1 MPPMSPSRPMRP
13 AAHGDRSGLAF
24 APVSTGFNVRGVNA
38 AARFTLTLYRGEG
51 MVLAAMNWRSGKP
64 PRDFVGFAIEYRKP
78 NATAFTAVRST
89 KNFAGGAR
97 NEKSTKAP
105 FQRFRWVI
113 FPWESFTEGEY
124 AFRVT
129 PMFMDAQGALT
140 GGEPQ
145 EATLEF
151 LRETYPGKLNVSFTR
166 GFVLSQA
173 FVNRYEDDGPIE
185 TLIASGN
192 DDPLTFTPTHP
203 EASEALPWMGFEAR
217 RALLGALGAAIDD
230 PHAEVSVIAY
240 DLNEPFIVD
249 RLKQLDGRLRIIID
263 DSTEEENGVRKG
275 HGAPG
280 SPESRVAATLPNVRR
295 QHLGGLQH
303 NKTIVV
309 QSPKPENNL
318 VICGSTNFTWR
329 GIFVQNNHAVVL
341 HGAAAAATFRAAFD
355 SYWDHP
361 SRFRQSPSAE
371 LTPLG
376 LAGID
381 GSVAFSPHSDANAL
395 LETIAADVKRAT
407 SSVLYSLA
415 FLYQTTGALREA
427 IEEVTQRP
435 DVLVY
440 GISDR
445 AVRGLHVNPNGNPV
459 PVAPASLE
467 AGLPPPFSEEPERSG
482 VGNYMHHK
490 FIVIDFDTPDA
501 RVYLGSYNFSRPAD
515 VSNGENLLLFKDG
528 RIATAF
534 AIEAVRIY
542 DHYAFR
548 ASPQA
553 QAAGS
558 QPLRT
563 PPGPGGTPWW
573 DRFYTD
579 ERAKRD
585 RLKFA

>member
-1 MPPMSPSRPMRP
+1 MSTDFTVEGES
-13 AAHGDRSGLAF
+13 AT
-24 APVSTGFNVRGVNA
+24 AP
-38 AARFTLTLYRGEG
+38 FTLTLYRGEG
-51 MVLAAMNWRSGKP
+51 MVLAAMNWKSGTP
-64 PRDFVGFAIEYRKP
+64 PPDFVGFAIEYRKP
-78 NATAFTAVRST
+78 NATTFTTVRST
-89 KNFAGGAR
+89 KNFAGGAP
-97 NEKSTKAP
+97 NEGSTKAP
-105 FQRFRWVI
+105 CQRFRWVI

-124 AFRVT
+124 VFRVT

-140 GGEPQ
+140 GGDPQ
-145 EATLEF
+145 EAKLEF

-173 FVNRYEDDGPIE
+173 FVRKYAPGGPIE
-185 TLIASGN
+185 TLIAGGT
-192 DDPLTFTPTHP
+192 DDPLTFIPTHP

-217 RALLGALGAAIDD
+217 RALLGALDAAIDD
-230 PHAEVSVIAY
+230 PEAEVSVIAY

-249 RLKQLDGRLRIIID
+249 RLKQLGGRLRIIID
-263 DSTEEENGVRKG
+263 DTTEKDKGVLKG
-275 HGAPG
+275 HGVPD

-341 HGAAAAATFRAAFD
+341 HGAEAAARFRAAFD

-361 SRFRQSPSAE
+361 KSFRQSPSAE

-376 LAGID
+376 LAEID

-395 LETIAADVKRAT
+395 LETIADDVKTAT
-407 SSVLYSLA
+407 SSVFYSLA
-415 FLYQTTGALREA
+415 FLYQTEGALREA
-427 IEEVTQRP
+427 IEEVTNRP
-435 DVLVY
+435 EVLVY
-440 GISDR
+440 GVSDR
-445 AVRGLHVNPNGNPV
+445 PVGGLDVNPNGNPV

-467 AGLPPPFSEEPERSG
+467 AGLPPPFSEEPKRSG

-501 RVYLGSYNFSRPAD
+501 RVYFGSYNFSRPAD
-515 VSNGENLLLFKDG
+515 EDNGENLLLFKDG

-548 ASPQA
+548 ASPEA

-558 QPLRT
+558 QPLRR
-563 PPGPGGTPWW
+563 PPGPGEVAWW

>member
-1 MPPMSPSRPMRP
+1 MSNDFRVK
-13 AAHGDRSGLAF
+13 G
-24 APVSTGFNVRGVNA
+24 VSA
-38 AARFTLTLYRGEG
+38 AAPFTLTLYRGEG
-51 MVLAAMNWRSGKP
+51 MVLAAMNWKSATP

-78 NATAFTAVRST
+78 NAATFTAVRST
-89 KNFAGGAR
+89 KNFPGGAP
-97 NEKSTKAP
+97 NERSTKAP

-113 FPWESFTEGEY
+113 FPWENFAEGEY

-129 PMFMDAQGALT
+129 PMFMDGQGALT
-140 GGEPQ
+140 GGDPQ
-145 EATLEF
+145 EAKLEF
-151 LRETYPGKLNVSFTR
+151 LRETYPAQLNVSFTR

-203 EASEALPWMGFEAR
+203 EASDALPWMGFEAR
-217 RALLGALGAAIDD
+217 RAILGALGAAIDD
-230 PHAEVSVIAY
+230 PAAEASVIAY

-249 RLKQLDGRLRIIID
+249 RLRQLGGRVRIIID
-263 DSTEEENGVRKG
+263 DTTEKENGVLKG

-303 NKTIVV
+303 NKTIVI

-318 VICGSTNFTWR
+318 VVCGSTNFTWR

-341 HGAAAAATFRAAFD
+341 HGAQSAATFRAAFD

-361 SRFRQSPSAE
+361 TNFRQSPSAE

-376 LAGID
+376 LVGID
-381 GSVAFSPHSDANAL
+381 GSVAFSPHSDANSL
-395 LETIAADVKRAT
+395 LDTVAADVKTAT
-407 SSVLYSLA
+407 SSVFYSLA
-415 FLYQTTGALREA
+415 FLYQTKGVLREA
-427 IEEVTQRP
+427 IEEVTNRP
-435 DVLVY
+435 NVLVY
-440 GISDR
+440 GVSDR
-445 AVRGLHVNPNGNPV
+445 AVGGLHVNPNGNPV

-490 FIVIDFDTPDA
+490 FIVIDFDTPDP

-515 VSNGENLLLFKDG
+515 ADNGENLLLFKDG

-548 ASPQA
+548 ASPEA
-553 QAAGS
+553 QAAGA
-558 QPLRT
+558 QPLRR
-563 PPGPGGTPWW
+563 PPNPGEVPWW